1 MNDVHRGLQK
11 QLENLQNRPVAG
23 WKVGLTSGRA
33 RDSMG
38 KGFRPF
44 GYILEERCLQTGATI
59 ELRDVGDVGV
69 ENELCFLFGTDLP
82 KNATRQEVLQAI
94 EGVSAAFEINE
105 TRLDASASMMDRLA
119 DDLSQWGIVVGESK
133 SLDWQTFA
141 FEEVEVNLACDGR
154 LVETV
159 AALNHIDD
167 HFDSLVALSATLGQF
182 DRQILAGNRIIT
194 GSYTRQ
200 RVSKAGDWKGDFG
213 SIIGTVEVAF
223 K

>member
-1 MNDVHRGLQK
+1 MNDIHKG
-11 QLENLQNRPVAG
+11 LENQIENLKNRPVAG

-44 GYILEERCLQTGATI
+44 GYILEERCFQSGAKI
-59 ELRDVGDVGV
+59 SLDDVGDVGV
-69 ENELCFLFGTDLP
+69 ENELCFIFGSDLP
-82 KNATRQEVLQAI
+82 KNATRQEVLQSI
-94 EGVSAAFEINE
+94 GSVSAAFEINE
-105 TRLDASASMMDRLA
+105 TRLDASASNIDRLA

-133 SLDWQTFA
+133 SLDWKAFA
-141 FEEVEVNLACDGR
+141 FEEVEVNLARDGE

-182 DRQILAGNRIIT
+182 DRQIVAGNHIIT

-200 RVSKAGDWKGDFG
+200 RVSKPSDWKGDFG
-213 SIIGTVEVAF
+213 SIIGTVEVKF
-223 K
+223 R

>member
-1 MNDVHRGLQK
+1 MFLVRHRLAEK
-11 QLENLQNRPVAG
+11 
-23 WKVGLTSGRA
+23 
-33 RDSMG
+33 
-38 KGFRPF
+38 
-44 GYILEERCLQTGATI
+44 
-59 ELRDVGDVGV
+59 
-69 ENELCFLFGTDLP
+69 
-82 KNATRQEVLQAI
+82 ATRQEVLQAI

-105 TRLDASASMMDRLA
+105 TRLDASASMKDRLA

-133 SLDWQTFA
+133 SLDWQTFD
-141 FEEVEVNLACDGR
+141 FKEVEVNLACDGE

-182 DRQILAGNRIIT
+182 DRQIFAGNRIIT

-213 SIIGTVEVAF
+213 SIIGTVEVTF